1 MNESISR
8 IVILLV
14 IIIVFFILIKISNHN
29 SEKNKKFVC
38 HDYLENKK
46 WEEWEQWNEKWKKY
60 EYEALLKTDE
70 WHDKRKE
77 ILERDG
83 YKCKWC
89 GSPNNLQIHHR
100 YYEKYPNGE
109 KVKPWD
115 YPNEALITLCDECHK
130 KAHKK
135 YKIKSYYRKYKEHYN

>member
-1 MNESISR
+1 MKESICG
-8 IVILLV
+8 IAILLV

-29 SEKNKKFVC
+29 SEKNENFVPN
-38 HDYLENKK
+38 DYLENKK
-46 WEEWEQWNEKWKKY
+46 WEKY

-70 WHDKRKE
+70 WYNKRKE

-83 YKCKWC
+83 NKCKWC
-89 GSPNNLQIHHR
+89 GSTNNLQIHHR

-115 YPNEALITLCDECHK
+115 YQNEALITLCDECHK